1 MQPDFIVIG
10 AMKCGSSTICAYLED
25 HPGVFMVPKA
35 ELNFFSHDENHA
47 HGPTWY
53 ESFFAGQDGAQLR
66 GEGSNAYASGQMFPH
81 SAARM
86 AAYKPDLKLIYV
98 VRHPVER
105 IVSAWIQNRVN
116 MGDKIPPTLDRAVRE
131 MSDNYLGQS
140 LYWQN
145 LSRYRTLFPDD
156 QIHIGFMEELKTDPN
171 AFFAGLCAF
180 LGVEPAPRIKRDHV
194 NPSAGKTM
202 PSAAYSAVNGLPLM
216 GMLKSLLPR
225 KLRHGVRNRFLT
237 QRIAGDSRPDFSP
250 AVRDWLRA
258 ELASDSAAF
267 LAHCGKPGDYWRL

>member
-1 MQPDFIVIG
+1 
-10 AMKCGSSTICAYLED
+10 
-25 HPGVFMVPKA
+25 
-35 ELNFFSHDENHA
+35 
-47 HGPTWY
+47 
-53 ESFFAGQDGAQLR
+53 
-66 GEGSNAYASGQMFPH
+66 
-81 SAARM
+81 
-86 AAYKPDLKLIYV
+86 
-98 VRHPVER
+98 
-105 IVSAWIQNRVN
+105 
-116 MGDKIPPTLDRAVRE
+116 

-156 QIHIGFMEELKTDPN
+156 QIHIGFMEELRTDPN

-216 GMLKSLLPR
+216 GVLKSLLPR
-225 KLRHGVRNRFLT
+225 KLRHGFRDCFLT
-237 QRIAGDSRPDFSP
+237 QKIEGDSRPDFSP